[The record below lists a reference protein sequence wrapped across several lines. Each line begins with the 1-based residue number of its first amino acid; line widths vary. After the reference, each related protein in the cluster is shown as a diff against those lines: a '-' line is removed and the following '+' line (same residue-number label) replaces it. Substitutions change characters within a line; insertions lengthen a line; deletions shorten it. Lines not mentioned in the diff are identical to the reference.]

1 MKMKNRKNNMLFY
14 IVFVIFSLI
23 SIGYLLYPIYQSR
36 VIEKRNSIKTIQNYL
51 ESKNGNTNTSSININ
66 EVDPIDEV
74 VGVIYI
80 PRVSINLPIFL
91 GVSDQSLS
99 QGAGLMKEFGLLE
112 VKKGVNS
119 VITSHNGESA
129 SGLFSN
135 LEYMKIGDD
144 YYIQTKKGIQKYIV
158 KKIFTVLPSEI
169 NALKP
174 DKDKIQTTLL
184 TCVPFGI
191 NSHRLLVKGEF
202 VGLVNEFPEMKF
214 VLSNYEKKAIVL
226 ISGYIILALLIKII
240 VKKRGKNE

>member
-1 MKMKNRKNNMLFY
+1 MKNRKKTMLFD
-14 IVFVIFSLI
+14 IVLVVISLI

-51 ESKNGNTNTSSININ
+51 ESKNGNINTSSININ
-66 EVDPIDEV
+66 DVDPIDEV

-158 KKIFTVLPSEI
+158 KKIFTVLPSDI
-169 NALKP
+169 NVLKP

-202 VGLVNEFPEMKF
+202 VELVNEFPEMKF
-214 VLSNYEKKAIVL
+214 VLSNYEKKAVVL
-226 ISGYIILALLIKII
+226 ISGYIILALSIKII
-240 VKKRGKNE
+240 MKKRGKNE

>member
-1 MKMKNRKNNMLFY
+1 MKNRKKTMLFD
-14 IVFVIFSLI
+14 IVLVVISLI

-51 ESKNGNTNTSSININ
+51 ESKNGNINTSSININ
-66 EVDPIDEV
+66 DVDPIDEV

-158 KKIFTVLPSEI
+158 KEIFTVLPSEI

-226 ISGYIILALLIKII
+226 ISGYIILALSIKII

>member
-1 MKMKNRKNNMLFY
+1 MKNRKNNMLFY

-144 YYIQTKKGIQKYIV
+144 YYIQTKKRYTKIYS
-158 KKIFTVLPSEI
+158 KKNIYS
-169 NALKP
+169 
-174 DKDKIQTTLL
+174 L
-184 TCVPFGI
+184 TF
-191 NSHRLLVKGEF
+191 
-202 VGLVNEFPEMKF
+202 
-214 VLSNYEKKAIVL
+214 
-226 ISGYIILALLIKII
+226 
-240 VKKRGKNE
+240 